1 MGVETLDATVFQG
14 GFAGAAKSL
23 YVTNNNGQIWERT
36 PAGTWTQCATPA
48 GFLPTRLEVVGTELW
63 AADQANCVVRN
74 VKADPKVATNWSGP
88 ILVGDPSVAISNI
101 RQTGN
106 TLVIFKQ
113 DGSLFTLNA
122 DGSVN
127 DLFPGLR
134 VPISPDNG
142 LRAEAWLNALWFR
155 AGPSFYRLD
164 MPGAQLTPAGPGRL
178 LDNASPVRGET
189 RRLVGWGGYQA
200 FVTVWNPAN
209 NTSYLLTY
217 GSWEMKQ
224 SEDGASAV
232 FDDQYDGAIA
242 HWTGKKSSAMGVSS
256 ASGTDRL
263 YVGFTDGTWD
273 WFKLVQNPLA
283 ADSGAEFN
291 LGPAELVFPLHTA
304 MFQADLKHW
313 LGFSIFGPVL
323 RVGDEATIFYR
334 LMGSAGS
341 PAMDPSGDWLQL
353 GEFTANGQRI
363 EAPSNLVGNALSLK
377 VSLTNSNSATTP
389 VIEVVAFH
397 ERVVP
402 AFKRDIRGT
411 VDGRAVIS
419 RLDGAAYRPNPVQ
432 VHKTMMDF
440 AAHPGSFA
448 IELPDETVNEVALFD
463 YGERLLPMAAGG
475 GQAWAIDF
483 QATQFRILTVYGIW
497 RRARGTTIGD
507 FRGYTIASMRTI

>member
-1 MGVETLDATVFQG
+1 MG
-14 GFAGAAKSL
+14 
-23 YVTNNNGQIWERT
+23 I
-36 PAGTWTQCATPA
+36 
-48 GFLPTRLEVVGTELW
+48 
-63 AADQANCVVRN
+63 
-74 VKADPKVATNWSGP
+74 
-88 ILVGDPSVAISNI
+88 
-101 RQTGN
+101 
-106 TLVIFKQ
+106 
-113 DGSLFTLNA
+113 
-122 DGSVN
+122 
-127 DLFPGLR
+127 
-134 VPISPDNG
+134 
-142 LRAEAWLNALWFR
+142 
-155 AGPSFYRLD
+155 
-164 MPGAQLTPAGPGRL
+164 
-178 LDNASPVRGET
+178 
-189 RRLVGWGGYQA
+189 
-200 FVTVWNPAN
+200 
-209 NTSYLLTY
+209 
-217 GSWEMKQ
+217 
-224 SEDGASAV
+224 
-232 FDDQYDGAIA
+232 
-242 HWTGKKSSAMGVSS
+242 SS